1 MRSHTRLVTA
11 VLSLLAAGAACVPA
25 LSHAA
30 SQDTSLQTVAEQS
43 KFVRT
48 GRYDEVVRLCAA
60 YERTWR
66 DAVRCIQFGRTPEGR
81 PMLALIVSRSGS
93 LTSEKAREQKLPVM
107 LIQGGI
113 HAGEIDGKDAGFL
126 ALRELLNNEA
136 AAGAL
141 KSFVLVFVPVFNID
155 GHERFGHWN
164 RPNQVGPEEMG
175 WRANARNF
183 NLNRDYTKV
192 DTPEM
197 EAMLRLLGAWDPT
210 LYVDLHVTDGAE
222 FQHDVS
228 NTLEPFYAGDPQLH
242 PLGAA
247 LVKELNAKIAAQGSM
262 PLDFYP
268 SFVVDDD
275 PASGFA
281 AGPPLPRFSN
291 GYWDLHN
298 RFALLVETH
307 SWKDYATRVRVT
319 HNIILALAQ
328 MMANEGTQWRAAQ
341 HEADVRAAHLGG
353 QDVVLDFENGPH
365 VATVDFKGYAYT
377 REPSAISGSLVTHYD
392 NKKPQVWH
400 LPFKDEVVPKTHV
413 TAPTGGYIIPAAD
426 AAWVAEKLT
435 LHGVHFERKSKAEAG
450 ARLESFRATR
460 VAYSKIPFEGHTT
473 MTFEGQWKP
482 QTRDIPA
489 GSLFVPVAQPNAR
502 VLVALLEPQ
511 APDSFAAWGFFNTA
525 FEQKEYLEP
534 YVAEDVAREILAKDP
549 KAAAAFNRKLAEDPE
564 FAASPQARFDF
575 FYRLSPAWDERLNLY
590 PVYRVA
596 EAGR

>member
-1 MRSHTRLVTA
+1 MRSHTRLVA
-11 VLSLLAAGAACVPA
+11 AALSLLAAGAVCVPA

-30 SQDTSLQTVAEQS
+30 QDTSLQTVAEKS
-43 KFVRT
+43 NFVRT

-66 DAVRCIQFGRTPEGR
+66 DAVRCTQFGRTPEGR
-81 PMLALIVSRSGS
+81 PMLALIVSRSGA
-93 LTSEKAREQKLPVM
+93 LTPEKTREQKLPVM
-107 LIQGGI
+107 LMQGGI

-136 AAGAL
+136 ATGAL
-141 KSFVLVFVPVFNID
+141 KSFVLVFVPVFNVD

-164 RPNQVGPEEMG
+164 RPNQVGPQEMG

-197 EAMLRLLGAWDPT
+197 QAMLHLLSAWDPT
-210 LYVDLHVTDGAE
+210 LYVDMHVTDGAE

-228 NTLEPFYAGDPQLH
+228 NTLEPFYAGDAQLH
-242 PLGAA
+242 PLGGA
-247 LVKELNAKIAAQGSM
+247 LVKELNARIAAQGSM
-262 PLDFYP
+262 PLAFYP

-319 HNIILALAQ
+319 HNIIVALAQ
-328 MMANEGTQWRAAQ
+328 MMANEGVQWRTAQ
-341 HEADVRAAHLGG
+341 HEADLRAERLGG
-353 QDVVLDFENGPH
+353 QDVVLDYENGPH
-365 VATVDFKGYAYT
+365 VTTIDFKGYAYA
-377 REPSAISGSLVTHYD
+377 REPSAISGSLVTRYD
-392 NKKPQVWH
+392 NRKPQVWH
-400 LPFKDEVVPKTHV
+400 LPFKDVVVPKTHV
-413 TAPTGGYIIPAAD
+413 TAPTGGYIVPAAD
-426 AAWVAEKLT
+426 AAWVGEKLT
-435 LHGVHFERKSKAEAG
+435 LHGVRFERIPEAEAG
-450 ARLESFRATR
+450 ARLEIFRATR

-473 MTFEGQWKP
+473 MTFEGQWQQK
-482 QTRDIPA
+482 TRDIPA

-525 FEQKEYLEP
+525 FEQKEYLEA
-534 YVAEDVAREILAKDP
+534 YVAEDVARAILAKDP
-549 KAAAAFNRKLAEDPE
+549 KAAAAFNKKLAEDPE

-596 EAGR
+596 QVSR